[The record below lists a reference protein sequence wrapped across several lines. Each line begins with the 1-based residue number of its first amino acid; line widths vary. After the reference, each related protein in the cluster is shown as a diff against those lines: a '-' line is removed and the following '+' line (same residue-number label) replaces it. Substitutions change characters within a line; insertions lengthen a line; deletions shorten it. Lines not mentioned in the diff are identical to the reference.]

1 MHFVYQDDGKELMD
15 KHDHH
20 HGGGFGNGFL
30 IGFIIGAAVIFFL
43 FTKRGKEL
51 LKTIT
56 EEGIE
61 GVEEFKE
68 LLDSDVEEE
77 EYDEAPEQKVE
88 KVIAKTEEVVAP
100 LKRSAKRFFRGVPR
114 KR

>member
-1 MHFVYQDDGKELMD
+1 MD

-30 IGFIIGAAVIFFL
+30 IGFIVGAAVIFFL

-68 LLDSDVEEE
+68 LLDVDVAEE
-77 EYDEAPEQKVE
+77 EYEEEPKEKVE
-88 KVIAKTEEVVAP
+88 RVIAKTEEVVAP
-100 LKRSAKRFFRGVPR
+100 LKKTAKRFFRGVP
-114 KR
+114 KRR

>member
-1 MHFVYQDDGKELMD
+1 MD
-15 KHDHH
+15 KHAHH
-20 HGGGFGNGFL
+20 SGGGFGNGFL
-30 IGFIIGAAVIFFL
+30 IGFIVGAAVIFFL

-51 LKTIT
+51 LRTIT

-68 LLDSDVEEE
+68 LLDLDGNDE
-77 EYDEAPEQKVE
+77 EYEESPREKVE
-88 KVIAKTEEVVAP
+88 QIVTKTETAMIP
-100 LKRSAKRFFRGVPR
+100 LKKTAKRFFRGVPK

>member
-1 MHFVYQDDGKELMD
+1 MD

-20 HGGGFGNGFL
+20 GGGFGSGFL
-30 IGFIIGAAVIFFL
+30 LGLIVGAAVVFFL

-51 LKTIT
+51 LHKIT

-68 LLDSDVEEE
+68 LLDLDVDDE
-77 EYDEAPEQKVE
+77 EYEDEPSE
-88 KVIAKTEEVVAP
+88 KVDRMVAKTEAVIAP
-100 LKRSAKRFFRGVPR
+100 IRKTAKRFFRGTPK

>member
-1 MHFVYQDDGKELMD
+1 MD

-20 HGGGFGNGFL
+20 HAGGFGNGFL
-30 IGFIIGAAVIFFL
+30 IGCIVGAAVIFFL

-51 LKTIT
+51 LRTIT

-68 LLDSDVEEE
+68 LLDMDGDDE
-77 EYDEAPEQKVE
+77 EYEESPRERVDHV
-88 KVIAKTEEVVAP
+88 VTKTETAIAP
-100 LKRSAKRFFRGVPR
+100 LKKTAKRFFRGVPK